1 PTTAATTAPTTAPAA
16 AKPTTAATTAP
27 TTAPAAAKPTTA
39 ATTAPT
45 TAATTAPAAAKPTTA
60 ATTAPAAAAPG
71 AAAAPTAGCPNQP
84 AAAGAKKLRVGLVT
98 DVGKVDDKSFN
109 QSAWEGVQCAQ
120 KNLGA
125 DVKFIETTD
134 PKDYG
139 KNIDQFAQDNYDV
152 IVTVG
157 FALGDD
163 TISEAKTYT
172 NIKSS

>member
-1 PTTAATTAPTTAPAA
+1 
-16 AKPTTAATTAP
+16 
-27 TTAPAAAKPTTA
+27 
-39 ATTAPT
+39 
-45 TAATTAPAAAKPTTA
+45 
-60 ATTAPAAAAPG
+60 
-71 AAAAPTAGCPNQP
+71 
-84 AAAGAKKLRVGLVT
+84 LVT
-98 DVGKVDDKSFN
+98 YVGKVDDKRFN

-163 TISEAKTYT
+163 TISEAKKYP
-172 NIKSS
+172 NIKFIGVDWCQVGTVANLAGLSFYEDKGGYLAGYLFVYLNM